1 MTNSI
6 KNKNEMRKV
15 YFLRFNF
22 KANAEIYFNGILLQ
36 KLNENGI
43 SGGNYI
49 LNPYIEKS
57 GLQNVSIKIDK
68 FLGKTLTQGY
78 LQEIFIE
85 IYYSENYNEENE
97 DFPLELLHKLTLPK
111 YPTPQN
117 SILNSWEFE
126 ADVNY
131 KIKDVLSNAI
141 DLTKENPDSLLKDVL
156 SEYKKNYEIINSG
169 NTNKYSD
176 LIKHRIERETVSM
189 YYTQREKD
197 AYTSKLLSRIKAA
210 TGIMQPII
218 DYHLKIHP
226 NKKIVTL
233 VNSEDSSILISKNEN
248 GGTNTFALQLYR
260 DKATGELKVY

>member
-1 MTNSI
+1 M
-6 KNKNEMRKV
+6 
-15 YFLRFNF
+15 
-22 KANAEIYFNGILLQ
+22 
-36 KLNENGI
+36 
-43 SGGNYI
+43 
-49 LNPYIEKS
+49 
-57 GLQNVSIKIDK
+57 
-68 FLGKTLTQGY
+68 
-78 LQEIFIE
+78 
-85 IYYSENYNEENE
+85 
-97 DFPLELLHKLTLPK
+97 
-111 YPTPQN
+111 
-117 SILNSWEFE
+117 
-126 ADVNY
+126 NY